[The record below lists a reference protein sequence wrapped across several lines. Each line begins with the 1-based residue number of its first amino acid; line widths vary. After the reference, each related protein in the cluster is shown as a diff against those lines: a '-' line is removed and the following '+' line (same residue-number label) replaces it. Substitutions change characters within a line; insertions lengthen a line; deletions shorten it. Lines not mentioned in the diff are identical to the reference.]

1 MCPVPPLKE
10 RRSGT
15 RSSPGVDAWARTLH
29 PGTFEHVRSTA
40 GHPLVSAVLL
50 VALMRAGVAW
60 ACTCVDTHGG
70 WPTGRKGVPRTV
82 HPLVLDARPGAAY
95 ALLDIGPPPE
105 QPDALTPVLRPLD
118 AAERWDHDGAL
129 TRLPEPR
136 TVVSGRLKHLRNQ
149 VPRIFEFIPDRLLPA
164 RHRFMLVASPEPHS
178 VIAVFETGDGTK
190 DESEP
195 LERLDL
201 EQFTPPSNDS
211 CAGWWDIVLREVPRR
226 TQPRLLEVL
235 PASPVSGEVP
245 VTLLMSFDGRVSAG
259 RPTACSPWG
268 LRVERTRLRFRVR
281 ERRLDGTVGRPVPV
295 ALEVPKEAIDPGPP
309 KPR

>member
-1 MCPVPPLKE
+1 
-10 RRSGT
+10 
-15 RSSPGVDAWARTLH
+15 
-29 PGTFEHVRSTA
+29 
-40 GHPLVSAVLL
+40 
-50 VALMRAGVAW
+50 
-60 ACTCVDTHGG
+60 
-70 WPTGRKGVPRTV
+70 
-82 HPLVLDARPGAAY
+82 
-95 ALLDIGPPPE
+95 
-105 QPDALTPVLRPLD
+105 
-118 AAERWDHDGAL
+118 
-129 TRLPEPR
+129 
-136 TVVSGRLKHLRNQ
+136 